1 MAYQYVTYNEKGE
14 LVQGKVKAT
23 GEQAFRLPGYTEG
36 QQVSMGTRLAKMLPS
51 LAPTVKPSQ
60 IILLYR
66 QLALLL
72 ESGIDIITSL
82 GLLRSQSTNRT
93 LDKVLGEIVNDL
105 HGGSQL
111 SAALSKHPRVFPQI
125 CCQSLRVGEQTGNL
139 EVMLRQVADY
149 LEKSVNTTKN
159 VKSALMMPAIT
170 AGVAVVV
177 VAILVTVV
185 LPSFSSLYS
194 SLGAQLPMITRV
206 VLGFSTGLQSYG
218 LYILLAL
225 LIGAFILFA
234 YFKTPAGK
242 YKFDKFLLTMPLLGR
257 INHLN
262 ELSRCCRS
270 ISLLFRAGLSLTE
283 ILPLV
288 IEGSRNKLVIEA
300 FTDVNRDMVRGEGLS
315 KPMTKNIVF
324 LPMMVQM
331 VKVGEETGNLD
342 ATLLSVA
349 QSYETESED
358 RTRSLVGL
366 IQPAMT
372 LIIGGVVGVI
382 TLSLISA
389 MYSVYGQ
396 I

>member
-1 MAYQYVTYNEKGE
+1 
-14 LVQGKVKAT
+14 
-23 GEQAFRLPGYTEG
+23 
-36 QQVSMGTRLAKMLPS
+36 
-51 LAPTVKPSQ
+51 
-60 IILLYR
+60 
-66 QLALLL
+66 
-72 ESGIDIITSL
+72 
-82 GLLRSQSTNRT
+82 
-93 LDKVLGEIVNDL
+93 
-105 HGGSQL
+105 
-111 SAALSKHPRVFPQI
+111 
-125 CCQSLRVGEQTGNL
+125 
-139 EVMLRQVADY
+139 
-149 LEKSVNTTKN
+149 
-159 VKSALMMPAIT
+159 MMPAIT

-194 SLGAQLPMITRV
+194 SLGAQLPMITRI